1 MRTDNQNPPHELP
14 EPELP
19 SRRDYAEIL
28 NEGIAAFE
36 HYDSQYFTT
45 QQAKMRSRR
54 PKLSPVTHTLF
65 ALVIANSI
73 VYLKYYYEEQ
83 KVLELQAADA
93 QLQSVFGA
101 DYEELQAYTTDEDE
115 FGETG
120 RSQ

>member
-1 MRTDNQNPPHELP
+1 MRTEDHTPPPELP

-19 SRRDYAEIL
+19 SRGDYAAIL

-36 HYDSQYFTT
+36 HHDSQYFIS
-45 QQAKMRSRR
+45 QQAKTRQRR
-54 PKLSPVTHTLF
+54 LKLSPVTHTLF

-73 VYLKYYYEEQ
+73 IYLKYYFEEQ

-93 QLQSVFGA
+93 QLQGVFGA

-115 FGETG
+115 FGETE
-120 RSQ
+120 RSK